1 MNPYRLLADLV
12 KNILAGT
19 RAALFMPIQ
28 LWLFKSSYLQV
39 CLLFAISLGLTCVHD
54 YFDTAPDNV
63 FNPYGLS
70 YQAMLYLLFFFS
82 LSLIAVL
89 NSRQRDLTKLAVLF
103 LSIVPVIWLGT
114 ICLLLLQKQQTYF
127 DGFYTSWAI
136 FVLYTLWYFLVT
148 ARLFK
153 RFFYLRAVPT
163 LLYTFLYAVINFAP
177 LFLLP
182 TEPLWYPEKPTAK
195 QTENPTNIDIETIY
209 YSQNRLLEERLGNLV
224 ESIEGVTDL
233 FYLGFAGDADEDVFM
248 NEALAAQNITKNYFD
263 TYNRSLSLINNTD
276 TADKIPLANGPNL
289 KRSIK
294 QIAALMNLDEDIL
307 FLFLTSHGSA
317 DHYLSANFPPFKLN
331 NINATTVKSALDEAG
346 IKWRII
352 IVSAC
357 YSGGFIKPLADPF
370 TLIIT
375 AASANRN
382 SFGCGHD
389 GKYTYFGDAYF
400 DKGLRQTQSFLG
412 AFNKASEIIYAREN
426 EAGFKNSEPQISV
439 GVEIKNKLFDFE
451 NSLEA
456 KRRSNWANTA
466 IN

>member
-1 MNPYRLLADLV
+1 MTPYRLLADLV

-19 RAALFMPIQ
+19 RAALFMPIR

-39 CLLFAISLGLTCVHD
+39 CLLLVVSLGLTCAHD

-82 LSLIAVL
+82 LSLIAVF
-89 NSRQRDLTKLAVLF
+89 NSRQRDMTKLAVLF

-114 ICLLLLQKQQTYF
+114 VCLLLLQKQQTYL
-127 DGFYTSWAI
+127 DEFYSSWAI
-136 FVLYTLWYFLVT
+136 FLLYTLWYFLVA

-153 RFFYLRAVPT
+153 RFFYLRFAQT

-182 TEPLWYPEKPTAK
+182 TEPLWYPEKPLAK
-195 QTENPTNIDIETIY
+195 HSDSPPNIDIEAIY
-209 YSQNRLLEERLGNLV
+209 YSQNRLFQEHFDNLV
-224 ESIEGVTDL
+224 ENIDGVTDL
-233 FYLGFAGDADEDVFM
+233 FFLGFAGDVDEDVFM
-248 NEALAAQNITKNYFD
+248 NEALAAQNITKNHFD
-263 TYNRSLSLINNTD
+263 AYGRSLNLINNPY

-289 KRSIK
+289 TRGIK
-294 QIAALMNLDEDIL
+294 QIAALMNPDEDIL
-307 FLFLTSHGSA
+307 FLFLTSHGTS
-317 DHYLSANFPPFKLN
+317 DHYLSVNFPPLKLN
-331 NINATTVKSALDEAG
+331 NINANTIKSALDEAG
-346 IKWRII
+346 VKWRII

-357 YSGGFIKPLADPF
+357 YSGGFIEPLADPF
-370 TLIIT
+370 TLVIT
-375 AASANRN
+375 AASADRN

-400 DKGLRQTQSFLG
+400 DKGLRQTQSFIE
-412 AFNKASEIIYAREN
+412 AFNKATEIIYAREN
-426 EAGFKNSEPQISV
+426 KEGFKNSDPQISV
-439 GVEIKNKLFDFE
+439 GAEIKNKLIDFE

-456 KRRSNWANTA
+456 KRRSNWASTA

>member
-1 MNPYRLLADLV
+1 M
-12 KNILAGT
+12 AGT

-28 LWLFKSSYLQV
+28 LWLFKSSYVQV
-39 CLLFAISLGLTCVHD
+39 CLLFVVSLGLTCVHD

-70 YQAMLYLLFFFS
+70 YQALLYLLFFFS
-82 LSLIAVL
+82 LSLIAVF
-89 NSRQRDLTKLAVLF
+89 NARQQDMAKLAVMF
-103 LSIVPVIWLGT
+103 LSVVPVIWLGT

-127 DGFYTSWAI
+127 DEFYSSWAI
-136 FVLYTLWYFLVT
+136 FLLYTLWYFLVA

-153 RFFYLRAVPT
+153 RFFYLRLAPT
-163 LLYTFLYAVINFAP
+163 LLYTFVYAVINFAP

-182 TEPLWYPEKPTAK
+182 TEPLWYPEKPIVK
-195 QTENPTNIDIETIY
+195 QTESLANIDIETIY
-209 YSQNRLLEERLGNLV
+209 YSQNRLLQERLSKLV
-224 ESIEGVTDL
+224 ESVDGVTDL

-248 NEALAAQNITKNYFD
+248 NEALAAQYITKNYFD
-263 TYNRSLSLINNTD
+263 AYGRSLNLINNTY

-289 KRSIK
+289 KRAIK
-294 QIAALMNLDEDIL
+294 KIATLMNPDEDIL
-307 FLFLTSHGSA
+307 FLFLTSHGTA

-331 NINATTVKSALDEAG
+331 NINANTIKSALDEAG

-357 YSGGFIKPLADPF
+357 YSGGFIAPLADPF

-375 AASANRN
+375 ASSADRN

-389 GKYTYFGDAYF
+389 GKYTYFGEAYF
-400 DKGLRQTQSFLG
+400 DKGLKQTRSFIE

-426 EAGFKNSEPQISV
+426 NEGFKNSDPQINV
-439 GVEIKNKLFDFE
+439 GAEIKNKLLDFE

-456 KRRSNWANTA
+456 KRRSNWASTHGH
-466 IN
+466 